1 MKNILITILI
11 LLPCL
16 YVNATTYYVSN
27 TGSDAANGTSE
38 ATAWQTIDKV
48 NSFPSFSAGDN
59 IYFKRGDT
67 FYGKLIISNSGS
79 SGSPITYGTYGT
91 GANPVITGFV
101 TVSGWTD
108 LGFNVW
114 QSTNEVSTLPDC
126 NMVLINNINIAM
138 GRYPN
143 TGWLTYQ
150 SSTATS
156 ITSSSLDASTMNW
169 TGAQAVI
176 KKERY
181 IIDRPVI
188 TSASGSTINYTN
200 PSWSSG
206 HANWGFFIQNDTRTL
221 DTLNEWYY
229 NGSDKKISV
238 YNIGAPTNVK
248 LATRDTLVYI
258 VNKSYIT
265 FDGLSFTGANGQAFY
280 LGNASNLTIKN
291 CTFDFNYNA
300 IAGYQ
305 FGGSSS
311 NLLIDSCTF
320 NHTNNNAINLP
331 SEFAGATITNNTIKN
346 TGMISG
352 LAASGQSRWGMNL
365 TGTGYTVQYNKV
377 DTTGYVAIGFNG
389 SNMMCKNNVVD
400 YFCAITDDG
409 GGIYTG
415 NPQTGVVI
423 SDNIVLNGIGNDEGT
438 NGTNNGK
445 AYGIYCDDNSSEMSI
460 LNNSVANMIDAGI
473 FLHQVKDIIVRGN
486 TTYNCRVG
494 LFASND
500 NSDTSYHTTGL
511 DVKHNIFVANTTG
524 TLYSPQDQV
533 ALWLASMT
541 DDLSNYG
548 NIDSNYY
555 ARPIDDNLTIYWTI
569 YGNNDWTYS
578 LNTWQAFSGY
588 DTHSNKSPKTITD
601 VGDMRFEYN
610 ATASPITIELPYKY
624 TDMQAVD
631 YNTGSITLQ
640 PYSSV
645 TLIKNGALI
654 TNYWKSK
661 VRRKFINK

>member
-1 MKNILITILI
+1 MKLFFVI
-11 LLPCL
+11 LLFSVSIT
-16 YVNATTYYVSN
+16 VNATTYYISN
-27 TGSDAANGTSE
+27 TGSDAANGTS
-38 ATAWQTIDKV
+38 TSTPWQTISKV
-48 NSFPSFSAGDN
+48 NAATFNAGDN
-59 IYFKRGDT
+59 ILFKRDDT
-67 FYGKLIISNSGS
+67 FYGKIVISQSGS
-79 SGSPITYGTYGT
+79 AGSPITYGAYGT
-91 GANPVITGFV
+91 GANPIITGFV
-101 TVSGWTD
+101 TVSSWTD

-114 QSTNEVSTLPDC
+114 QSNEVSTLSSC
-126 NMVLINNINIAM
+126 NVVLIDDINTPM
-138 GRYPN
+138 GRTPN
-143 TGWLTYQ
+143 SGWWTYS

-156 ITSSSLDASTMNW
+156 ITADSLNASLYNW

-181 IIDRPVI
+181 IIDRPTI
-188 TSASGSTINYTN
+188 TSASGSTIGYTN

-206 HANWGFFIQNDTRTL
+206 HAGWGFFIQNDTRTL
-221 DTLNEWYY
+221 DQQNEWYY

-238 YNIGAPTNVK
+238 YSTSEPTNVK

-258 VNKSYIT
+258 VNKNYII
-265 FDGLSFTGANGQAFY
+265 FDGISFTGANGQAFY
-280 LGNASNLTIKN
+280 LGNAGHLTIQN
-291 CTFDFNYNA
+291 CSFDFNYNA
-300 IAGYQ
+300 IAGKQ

-311 NLLIDSCTF
+311 NFLINNCTF
-320 NHTNNNAINLP
+320 NHTNNNAIDLP
-331 SEFAGATITNNTIKN
+331 LEFAGATITNNIIKN
-346 TGMISG
+346 TGMLEG
-352 LAASGQSRWGMNL
+352 GAASGQSRWGISV
-365 TGTGYTVQYNKV
+365 TGAGYLIQYNEI

-389 SNMMCKNNVVD
+389 SDVTVSNNLVN
-400 YFCAITDDG
+400 YFCVLADDG

-415 NPQTGVVI
+415 NVQTGVII

-445 AYGIYCDDNSSEMSI
+445 AYGIYCDDNSSGMSI
-460 LNNSVANMIDAGI
+460 LNNSVANTVDAGI

-511 DVKHNIFVANTTG
+511 DVKHNIFVAKTTG
-524 TLYSPQDQV
+524 TLYTPQDQI

-578 LNTWQAFSGY
+578 LDTWQTFSGY

-640 PYSSV
+640 PYSSA

-661 VRRKFINK
+661 VRRKFINE